1 MVKWETASVGGHSE
15 REGGTRKQFVTIG
28 KFLDFLVMGKSIA
41 SVGHRG
47 TIFNLAPWNHV
58 TRRGIVSAPL
68 TTIGACRFLWELAPP
83 SYLWSPPFPPPPLS
97 PHQNH
102 DNSLYL
108 LARAFLRKYLRP
120 ESPHSIEATA
130 NLLGVSHPFI
140 VDVVY
145 SGLIFNVHQVK
156 KYCLV
161 DTKHMSLNKSVASCH
176 PINYYFYLKW

>member
-1 MVKWETASVGGHSE
+1 M
-15 REGGTRKQFVTIG
+15 
-28 KFLDFLVMGKSIA
+28 
-41 SVGHRG
+41 
-47 TIFNLAPWNHV
+47 
-58 TRRGIVSAPL
+58 
-68 TTIGACRFLWELAPP
+68 
-83 SYLWSPPFPPPPLS
+83 
-97 PHQNH
+97 
-102 DNSLYL
+102 
-108 LARAFLRKYLRP
+108 RKYLRP

-176 PINYYFYLKW
+176 PINYYFYLKSIINLKYRCFMRKIIFIQRYCFAILTNQGRRSSIFLRGGEVLTTSNFTLLYNGKINEIMLNNTKKGFFASTKNLLL